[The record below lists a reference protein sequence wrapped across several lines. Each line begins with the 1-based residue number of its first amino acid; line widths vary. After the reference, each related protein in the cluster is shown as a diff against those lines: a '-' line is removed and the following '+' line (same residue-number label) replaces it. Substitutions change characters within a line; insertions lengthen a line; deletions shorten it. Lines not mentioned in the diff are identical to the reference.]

1 MRTYVAA
8 LISERSDCD
17 SLDDIIFFCFF
28 TKSYNNFHEFSNP
41 LSHLLLY
48 FYFCCKGKGL
58 SQLGAVFARQR
69 FAPHQLLS
77 RTPLEPICESTVMAD
92 QMADNGRN
100 ESAAGR
106 LTRPRKGKAGI
117 ITVVISGPS
126 RSGKSRLAQAL
137 VESLLEVTLTYFLF
151 NTYII
156 LFTLFTDTHH
166 AIDLHST
173 RTGARVHGHIGGTRP
188 HQNMYVAAVAVEGQD
203 RHWTRTCEC
212 TLLKALK
219 PQTNK

>member
-1 MRTYVAA
+1 
-8 LISERSDCD
+8 
-17 SLDDIIFFCFF
+17 
-28 TKSYNNFHEFSNP
+28 
-41 LSHLLLY
+41 
-48 FYFCCKGKGL
+48 
-58 SQLGAVFARQR
+58 
-69 FAPHQLLS
+69 
-77 RTPLEPICESTVMAD
+77 MAD

-156 LFTLFTDTHH
+156 LFTFSLTH
-166 AIDLHST
+166 IMRLT
-173 RTGARVHGHIGGTRP
+173 YIPPARVHGCTGTL
-188 HQNMYVAAVAVEGQD
+188 VAHV
-203 RHWTRTCEC
+203 HTRTCMLQQSQSKGKTGIGLERVS
-212 TLLKALK
+212 AHY
-219 PQTNK
+219 